1 MAIIGQLTITTED
14 GITLAALNDLRLA
27 WEWAENVYRRRVVLH
42 ALRRAVRGRRHRSGQ
57 DPRSFFNEG

>member
-27 WEWAENVYRRRVVLH
+27 WEWAEHVYGDEWYSTPYAEQCEAVAI
-42 ALRRAVRGRRHRSGQ
+42 ALAKIREA
-57 DPRSFFNEG
+57 FNEG